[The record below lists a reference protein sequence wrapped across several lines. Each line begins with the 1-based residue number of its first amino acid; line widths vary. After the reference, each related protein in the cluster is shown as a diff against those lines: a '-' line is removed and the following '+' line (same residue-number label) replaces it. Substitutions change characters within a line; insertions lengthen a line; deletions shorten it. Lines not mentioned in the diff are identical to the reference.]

1 MKISVINKK
10 GGVGKTP
17 LAFSIAK
24 DLGLFLQSND
34 NSCIEKIYPNM
45 AKIRETVA
53 DIDNCVFDF
62 GGFVSHGVIEIIK
75 NSNWIII
82 PCLPDYNSL
91 LRTAETIKEIK
102 EINKNII
109 ILATDYKDQNELEF
123 LITNLTENF
132 KEYKVIY
139 FRNSKIFKNAINFGK
154 SFNELINENA
164 ISQNGYKNF
173 AKEYHRLLEILK
185 TTRGE

>member
-45 AKIRETVA
+45 AKIKETVA
-53 DIDNCVFDF
+53 NIDNCVFDF

-75 NSNWIII
+75 NSNWVII

-102 EINKNII
+102 
-109 ILATDYKDQNELEF
+109 
-123 LITNLTENF
+123 
-132 KEYKVIY
+132 
-139 FRNSKIFKNAINFGK
+139 
-154 SFNELINENA
+154 ENA

-185 TTRGE
+185 TTQGE